1 MNPPVPAVLAELAG
15 LSVRNAMPDVHPA
28 DRASALGLSA
38 ALLGVA
44 AEVWDGMAA
53 RLVAENRAIRPLL
66 ARAGEVGLNFA
77 ALAAGDDADLRLSA
91 LKAGNDSLRAALIEL
106 QAAAEA
112 NGAAEL
118 QAAIWSELLAS
129 TERRKLA
136 SSPV

>member
-1 MNPPVPAVLAELAG
+1 MIPSVPAVLAEIAG
-15 LSVRNAMPDVHPA
+15 IAIRNTMPDVHPA
-28 DRASALGLSA
+28 DRASSLGLSA
-38 ALLGVA
+38 ALLGMA

-66 ARAGEVGLNFA
+66 ARAGEVGLDFA
-77 ALAAGDDADLRLSA
+77 ALAAGADDDLRISA
-91 LKAGNDSLRAALIEL
+91 LKAANDGLRAALIDL

-112 NGAAEL
+112 KGAGDL
-118 QAAIWSELLAS
+118 DAAIWAELIAS